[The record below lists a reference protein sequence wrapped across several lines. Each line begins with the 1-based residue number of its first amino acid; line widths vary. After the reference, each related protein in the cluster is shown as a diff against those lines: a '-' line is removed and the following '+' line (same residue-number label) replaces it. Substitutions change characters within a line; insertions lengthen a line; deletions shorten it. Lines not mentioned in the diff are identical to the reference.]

1 LQIDN
6 DVDSSD
12 TESESESLVVGLS
25 ICDAPFVVFLLL
37 STVINAPTV
46 LLIQSSLPLF
56 FTLQEK
62 SEKQWYCFG
71 ILQYSDVVML
81 LILAGLIGLILFAT
95 LLTWLVQPGTVEKMF
110 DDPLALF
117 LYVQIPFVSGFVG
130 WITNVVA
137 VKMLFYPVRFV
148 GWKVW
153 QPEWLQP
160 GALFG
165 IQGVIPGRAEKM
177 AGKAVDIMT
186 TKLFD
191 IKEIFSR
198 IDPKRVTEEMEA
210 SVEKTMRKI
219 VNQVGSEQVP
229 SVWNL
234 VSDTVKDE
242 MISKAME
249 EVPSFMVG
257 FFNEIKEDIE
267 KYFDIKHMVVSH
279 FVENRELLNFVFEE
293 CGADELIF
301 IQRSGFFFGFLFGL
315 LQTIVWVFYQ
325 AGWVLPAFGFIVGY
339 ATNFLALK
347 IIFEPVDPI
356 HICGIPFQGL
366 FLTRQMEVS
375 KIFSRICA
383 SEVLYSEK
391 MWGSVLDGPHT
402 EEFTELLRVNTC
414 DFCDSMAGRL
424 VDLVKLYVGDV
435 EYDLLKQ
442 DIADQMV
449 ASMPEHIRYI
459 HAYTDEALAIE
470 DEMRTKMESLPPAE
484 FEQVLHPVFQE
495 DEIKLIIIGGAL
507 GIFVGLVQLFGVFQY
522 RGFGIED

>member
-1 LQIDN
+1 ML
-6 DVDSSD
+6 
-12 TESESESLVVGLS
+12 
-25 ICDAPFVVFLLL
+25 
-37 STVINAPTV
+37 
-46 LLIQSSLPLF
+46 
-56 FTLQEK
+56 
-62 SEKQWYCFG
+62 G
-71 ILQYSDVVML
+71 ILAVI
-81 LILAGLIGLILFAT
+81 ILTILFAT
-95 LLTWLVQPGTVEKMF
+95 FVYWLVDADSVEELF
-110 DDPLALF
+110 DDFTGLL

-137 VKMLFYPVRFV
+137 VKMLFYPVNFI
-148 GWKVW
+148 GWNVYR
-153 QPEWLQP
+153 PEWLQP

-191 IKEIFSR
+191 IKAIFSR
-198 IDPKRVTEEMEA
+198 IDPKRVTQEMEA

-249 EVPSFMVG
+249 EVPLFMVN

-315 LQTIVWVFYQ
+315 LQTVVWIFYD

-356 HICGIPFQGL
+356 VICGFSVQGL
-366 FLTRQMEVS
+366 FLTRQKEVS
-375 KIFSRICA
+375 RIFSRICA
-383 SEVLYSEK
+383 AEVLYSEK

-402 EEFTELLRVNTC
+402 DEFTELLRANTC
-414 DFCDSMAGRL
+414 EFCDQMAGRL
-424 VDLVKLYVGDV
+424 VDLVKLYVGDA

-470 DEMRTKMESLPPAE
+470 DEMREKMDSLPPAE

-507 GIFVGLVQLFGVFQY
+507 GIIVGLVQLFGVFQY
-522 RGFGIED
+522 KGFGVED

>member
-1 LQIDN
+1 MLRQAKGKGG
-6 DVDSSD
+6 
-12 TESESESLVVGLS
+12 TEDY
-25 ICDAPFVVFLLL
+25 I
-37 STVINAPTV
+37 
-46 LLIQSSLPLF
+46 LF
-56 FTLQEK
+56 DEKMYSMEQEK
-62 SEKQWYCFG
+62 SSMSNMTRERTSSSRSLKEEDEVQKKWYCFG
-71 ILQYSDVVML
+71 ILQWSDVVMFG
-81 LILAGLIGLILFAT
+81 ILAVICALILFAT
-95 LLTWLVQPGTVEKMF
+95 LLIWLVKPDVIETLF
-110 DDPLALF
+110 DDPFELF

-137 VKMLFYPVRFV
+137 VKMLFYPVKFI
-148 GWKVW
+148 GWNYYR
-153 QPEWLQP
+153 PEWLQP
-160 GALFG
+160 GGFFG

-198 IDPKRVTEEMEA
+198 IDPKRVTQEMEA

-249 EVPSFMVG
+249 EVPDFMIN

-279 FVENRELLNFVFEE
+279 FVENRELLNYVFEE

-315 LQTIVWVFYQ
+315 VQTVVWIFYD
-325 AGWVLPAFGFIVGY
+325 AGWILPAFGFIVGY
-339 ATNFLALK
+339 ATNFIALW
-347 IIFEPVDPI
+347 IIFSPVDPVV
-356 HICGIPFQGL
+356 ICGIPFQGL
-366 FLTRQMEVS
+366 FLTRQKEVS
-375 KIFSRICA
+375 RIFSRICA
-383 SEVLYSEK
+383 AEVLYSEK

-402 EEFTELLRVNTC
+402 KEFTDLLRVNTC
-414 DFCDSMAGRL
+414 DFCDQMAGRL
-424 VDLVKLYVGDV
+424 VDLVKMYVGEV
-435 EYDLLKQ
+435 EFGLLKQ

-470 DEMRTKMESLPPAE
+470 DEMRNKMESLPPAD

-495 DEIKLIIIGGAL
+495 DEIKLIIIGAVL
-507 GIFVGLVQLFGVFQY
+507 GVIVGLVQLFGVFQY
-522 RGFGIED
+522 RGFGIEE